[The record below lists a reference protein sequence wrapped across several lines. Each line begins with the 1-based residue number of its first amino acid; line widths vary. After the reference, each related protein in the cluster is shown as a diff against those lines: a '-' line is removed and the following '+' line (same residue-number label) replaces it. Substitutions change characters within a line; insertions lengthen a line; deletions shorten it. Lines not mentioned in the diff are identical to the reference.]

1 MAHSM
6 FTRGRNLRFA
16 SQFPE
21 MVRGPLRSRT
31 AVVMVRV
38 PPPRVVVM
46 VMPTATMLGISAAVG
61 AFRLAVVVQ
70 HAPCAMVFPV
80 AR

>member
-38 PPPRVVVM
+38 PPMTPKVTLKKCIYFNELR
-46 VMPTATMLGISAAVG
+46 
-61 AFRLAVVVQ
+61 
-70 HAPCAMVFPV
+70 CAMG
-80 AR
+80 ATY